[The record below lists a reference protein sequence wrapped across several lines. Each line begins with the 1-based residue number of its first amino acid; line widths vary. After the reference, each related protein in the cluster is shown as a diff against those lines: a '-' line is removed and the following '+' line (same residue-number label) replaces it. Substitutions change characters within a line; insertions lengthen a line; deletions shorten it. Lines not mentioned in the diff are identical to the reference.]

1 MSAADGAGDAL
12 RIAGLVGQPR
22 VTAAL
27 ERAFASGRFHPSLIF
42 HGAAGTGKLT
52 AAFALAKA
60 LLCRQPVEGGA
71 CGTCIACQRVDA
83 RSLRHP
89 DLMVVLPESKPDF
102 DRGEPAVEGVSGID
116 VQERQASAV
125 RHSGYDIL
133 IDRIRRAIGFVQR
146 RPSEGGR
153 SILVV
158 DQAHRLGGPAGNA
171 LLKTVE
177 EPPEHAVLLL
187 LTHDL
192 HALLPT
198 LRSRCQAVPFQ
209 LLPADAIAAWL
220 QSEHG
225 LAGDEARQRAALSGG
240 RIGTA
245 LELDLAAYRARREAI
260 LKLLESFLRPP
271 DPGQALWRA
280 EQIAKAGETAADDLE
295 ILAGLLRDR
304 MILAAAGDQAPGLLH
319 ADVAGRLK
327 ALPPAADGGVAAV
340 ESLEAALEG
349 IARRGN
355 RQMLLE
361 NLFLEL
367 LPPAG
372 APRPARS

>member
-1 MSAADGAGDAL
+1 MSGAPDTL

-22 VTAAL
+22 VTSAL

-42 HGAAGTGKLT
+42 HGPAGTGKLT
-52 AAFALAKA
+52 AALALARA
-60 LLCRQPVEGGA
+60 LLCRAPVEGGA
-71 CGTCIACQRVDA
+71 CDTCPSCRRIDA
-83 RSLRHP
+83 QSLRHP
-89 DLMVVLPESKPDF
+89 DVRVVLPESKTDF
-102 DRGEPAVEGVSGID
+102 DKGEPAVEGVSGID
-116 VQERQASAV
+116 VQERQADAV
-125 RHSGYDIL
+125 RHSGWEIL
-133 IDRIRRAIGFVQR
+133 IDRIRGAIGFVQR
-146 RPSEGGR
+146 RPSEGTR
-153 SILVV
+153 SILIV

-198 LRSRCQAVPFQ
+198 LRSRCQSVPFQ

-220 QSEHG
+220 QSERG
-225 LAGDEARQRAALSGG
+225 LEATEARRRAALSGG
-240 RIGTA
+240 RIGPA
-245 LELDLAAYRARREAI
+245 LEVDLAAFTARREE
-260 LKLLESFLRPP
+260 LLRLLESFLRPP

-280 EQIAKAGETAADDLE
+280 EQIAKSGDPGTDDLE

-304 MILAAAGDQAPGLLH
+304 MLLAAAGPEAPGLLN
-319 ADVAGRLK
+319 ADIAARLQ
-327 ALPPAADGGVAAV
+327 ALPADGDGGVAAL
-340 ESLEAALEG
+340 EAFEAALEG
-349 IARRGN
+349 IARHGN

-361 NLFLEL
+361 NAFLTL

-372 APRPARS
+372 APRPVR